1 MSFVIAL
8 DDLLITVPRYSIGSP
23 TMYMLKYDRIHL
35 NQKLKENTTLPMFQ
49 NSSMLLNPK
58 PLLQLASPF
67 TGTVGANYS
76 APNGV
81 TIGETCKLA
90 LPTELDFAGSQNL
103 TMQMWSYPRQF
114 AVQADIGWCV
124 AAFFLLSFLFQLM
137 LEVLGSQWGFN
148 ITALSYDIMFDER
161 SFSDATDDLVLNN
174 AMTEPYPDDVK
185 NELLRRLHFNW
196 LRFIEYFASGS
207 LVLLTVALLAG
218 IVDVELLVCMF
229 FLAATCMGLGLVAE
243 FALRAKFAL
252 DQIVKYA
259 GSRGFDVKNYFSE
272 MTDVLQ
278 DISDKMYMCFW
289 ISHFLGWVCI
299 AIPWAIIIMHYVAWW
314 NRCDAD
320 SLMPPPWLW
329 ANSTTAD
336 ADGEALR
343 RNQPPDAVLVSL

>member
-124 AAFFLLSFLFQLM
+124 AAFFLLSFAFQAM
-137 LEVLGSQWGFN
+137 LEFLPWFGVS
-148 ITALSYDIMFDER
+148 ALSYDSMFDEKN
-161 SFSDATDDLVLNN
+161 FSDATDDLRLDD
-174 AMTEPYPDDVK
+174 AMDGSYPEIVQ

-252 DQIVKYA
+252 DQIVEYA

-320 SLMPPPWLW
+320 SLLPPPWLW